1 MDNLWNLWTIYRWF
15 TVLFFLDQPLVT
27 WKKPRP
33 PGSPWVTKRMAV
45 MVTAQEAAWMSWMSI
60 RPPEEYMEYIY
71 GIYIY
76 IIHIVIY
83 MEYMEYMDLPFLV
96 ICYIAIE
103 KLP

>member
-60 RPPEEYMEYIY
+60 RPPEEYMEYIWNIYIYNTYSNIY
-71 GIYIY
+71 GIYGIY
-76 IIHIVIY
+76 GFTLLGNLLHSY
-83 MEYMEYMDLPFLV
+83 
-96 ICYIAIE
+96 
-103 KLP
+103 